1 MKILGKIR
9 ELIELK
15 EERNKYK
22 EIVRKQSILLERITD
37 VCIEYEQLNCSM
49 SYSGFKKIQGLA
61 RTDLN
66 KKYDNDFLQDDDD
79 FEIVDNYD
87 IVDEF
92 IALKQ

>member
-22 EIVRKQSILLERITD
+22 EIARKQTLLLERIVDT
-37 VCIEYEQLNCSM
+37 CIEYQQLNCSLG
-49 SYSGFKKIQGLA
+49 YAGFRKIQTLA

-66 KKYDNDFLQDDDD
+66 KKYEDNFLQDDND
-79 FEIVDNYD
+79 FEIIDNYD
-87 IVDEF
+87 IIEK
-92 IALKQ
+92 ISKIS

>member
-15 EERNKYK
+15 EEKNKYK
-22 EIVRKQSILLERITD
+22 EIARKQSILLERITD

-66 KKYDNDFLQDDDD
+66 KKYDNDFLQDDND
-79 FEIVDNYD
+79 FEIIDNYD
-87 IVDEF
+87 IVEKF
-92 IALKQ
+92 